1 MRKSSITIDFEL
13 FDNMEQLNAAD
24 RELVS
29 AARKACKKSYSPF
42 SHFSVGAAVRLDDGK
57 IITGA
62 NQENAAFPSG
72 LCAERVALFACGMEE
87 ANAEQMAVVARDK
100 DGRWV
105 EAFPCGACRQVMLQ
119 TESRA
124 CKKLCFIIS
133 IGEDKF
139 MKITGADSL
148 LPFAF
153 SKF

>member
-13 FDNMEQLNAAD
+13 FDNMEQLNASD

-29 AARKACKKSYSPF
+29 AARKACEKSYSPF

-72 LCAERVALFACGMEE
+72 LCAERVALFACGMED

-100 DGRWV
+100 DGKWV

>member
-29 AARKACKKSYSPF
+29 AARKACEKSYSPF

-72 LCAERVALFACGMEE
+72 LCAERVA
-87 ANAEQMAVVARDK
+87 
-100 DGRWV
+100 
-105 EAFPCGACRQVMLQ
+105 
-119 TESRA
+119 
-124 CKKLCFIIS
+124 
-133 IGEDKF
+133 
-139 MKITGADSL
+139 
-148 LPFAF
+148 
-153 SKF
+153 